1 MADRLVTEFGG
12 SGFIGRYVVKRL
24 AKQGWRVRVAV
35 RRPQEAGFLRP
46 MGDVGQVAIVQANV
60 RHTPSVKLAVA
71 GADVVIN
78 LVGILTES
86 GAQQFDLIQAEGAKR
101 IAAAAKEAG
110 VARFVQ
116 LSAIGANA
124 QSDSDY
130 ARTKALGEAAVKA
143 AYPDAAILRASI
155 VFGPEDKFFNR
166 FANMARYVPVL
177 PLIGGGETRFQPV
190 YVGDL
195 ADAVVAAANGSVEVQ
210 ERAFELGGPA
220 VYSFR
225 DLMNIVLKVT
235 ERKALLLPVP
245 WFVAKAQASA
255 IGWLPGAPITSDQV
269 KLLQHDNVVSP
280 GAPGFEAFGITPTSV
295 EAIVPSYLH
304 RYRRTGQYASPSA
317 AEG

>member
-1 MADRLVTEFGG
+1 MADRLVTVFGG

-35 RRPQEAGFLRP
+35 RRPQAAGFLRP

-60 RHTPSVKLAVA
+60 RHTPSVKLAVE

-78 LVGILTES
+78 LVGILAES
-86 GAQQFDLIQAEGAKR
+86 GAQQFDLIQAEGARR

-116 LSAIGANA
+116 VSAIGADLHA
-124 QSDSDY
+124 DSDY
-130 ARTKALGEAAVKA
+130 AKSKARGEAAVKA
-143 AYPDAAILRASI
+143 VYPDAAILRASV
-155 VFGPEDKFFNR
+155 VFGPEDKLFNR

-190 YVGDL
+190 YVGDV
-195 ADAVVAAANGSVEVQ
+195 ADAVVAAANGSVAVQ
-210 ERAFELGGPA
+210 ERPFELGGPA

-235 ERKALLLPVP
+235 ERKAVLLPVP
-245 WFVAKAQASA
+245 WFVARAQAA
-255 IGWLPGAPITSDQV
+255 AVGWLPGAPITPDQV
-269 KLLQHDNVVSP
+269 KLLRHDNVVGP
-280 GAPGFEAFGITPTSV
+280 GAPGLDAFGITPTSV
-295 EAIVPSYLH
+295 DAVVPAYLL
-304 RYRRTGQYASPSA
+304 RYRRTGQYATPTA